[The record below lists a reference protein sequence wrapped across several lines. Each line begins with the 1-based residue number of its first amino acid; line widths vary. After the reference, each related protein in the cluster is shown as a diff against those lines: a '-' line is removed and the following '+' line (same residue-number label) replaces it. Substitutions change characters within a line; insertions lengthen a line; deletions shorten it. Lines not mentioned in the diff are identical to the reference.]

1 MKKWNLEID
10 SKIVFPN
17 INILKIILDFKNRLK
32 KMWFFFFLN
41 KTLNLSYAVIENAS
55 PWYNCIIHISSV
67 PLKHLYFRLNCPFA
81 AFFSFFS
88 SPLSILV
95 LPLSFLFF
103 ENRFARRERLLFL
116 SHSLS
121 LSLTGTLKHLRQQI
135 KQPYKYW
142 LYIYINIC
150 IHIYISVYVY
160 LSLIGMIY
168 ICNKYYL
175 NIVTIVYDFNTT
187 R

>member
-1 MKKWNLEID
+1 M
-10 SKIVFPN
+10 
-17 INILKIILDFKNRLK
+17 
-32 KMWFFFFLN
+32 
-41 KTLNLSYAVIENAS
+41 NLSYTVIEGATS
-55 PWYNCIIHISSV
+55 PWYNCIIHISSPFPLNIYTSGSIV
-67 PLKHLYFRLNCPFA
+67 PFSFRCFLFLLLLFSLNPPFA
-81 AFFSFFS
+81 AF
-88 SPLSILV
+88 LSILWNSTRKTRSKGS
-95 LPLSFLFF
+95 SF
-103 ENRFARRERLLFL
+103 
-116 SHSLS
+116 SLS
-121 LSLTGTLKHLRQQI
+121 LSHRDIKTLRQQI